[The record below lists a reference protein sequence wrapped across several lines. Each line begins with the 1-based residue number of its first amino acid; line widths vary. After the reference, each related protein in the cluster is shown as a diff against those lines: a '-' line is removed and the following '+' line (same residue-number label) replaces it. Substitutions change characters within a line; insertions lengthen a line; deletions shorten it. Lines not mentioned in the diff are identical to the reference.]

1 MSATGEASNIER
13 ALGLRQYGQDCH
25 RKTRLERIFSVVFY
39 LTSNYVAA
47 ATAI

>member
-1 MSATGEASNIER
+1 MSATREAANIER
-13 ALGLRQYGQDCH
+13 PLGLRQNGQDCH

-39 LTSNYVAA
+39 LTSTYVAA